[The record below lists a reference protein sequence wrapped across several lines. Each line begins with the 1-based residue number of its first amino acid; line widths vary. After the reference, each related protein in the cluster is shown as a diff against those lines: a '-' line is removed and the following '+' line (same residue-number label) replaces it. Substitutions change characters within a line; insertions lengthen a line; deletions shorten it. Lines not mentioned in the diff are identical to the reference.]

1 MSGNLLRVNSFFYR
15 ASAKCFSVYTTIICE
30 TAGISLIEIYLPR
43 KKSLNCE
50 TKGNMLNCETKGSKD
65 IIYELK
71 VPHISMI
78 FLSRPIF
85 ITVHAKQGLALRS
98 SLKRA

>member
-1 MSGNLLRVNSFFYR
+1 MSGNLLCVNSFFIW
-15 ASAKCFSVYTTIICE
+15 ASAKWFQIDTTIICE
-30 TAGISLIEIYLPR
+30 TARISLIEIYLPR
-43 KKSLNCE
+43 KKGSNILNWE
-50 TKGNMLNCETKGSKD
+50 TKENKD

-85 ITVHAKQGLALRS
+85 ITVHAKQGRALRN